1 MYGRF
6 NDDHHYNIT
15 RVICFMYNIQFTGSQ
30 ESFLHVEVEEV
41 TNDFDVYQ
49 FARGRSFMD
58 TAQNSRTVTQHYYN
72 E

>member
-1 MYGRF
+1 MINAIFYKRCASVF
-6 NDDHHYNIT
+6 
-15 RVICFMYNIQFTGSQ
+15 VCVQFTGSQ

-58 TAQNSRTVTQHYYN
+58 TAQNSRTVI
-72 E
+72 